1 MAVTATVTKLFEGAK
16 HVHYQFTGVSS
27 DTTDEAAVQKI
38 DISTLTSD
46 GRTPVRLSLI
56 DIHGDSSGFGGV
68 EFLWDRDTD
77 VTIGV
82 YSNDVEVSYDRVGG
96 NHDTGTGGS
105 GDILVTTH
113 GAIAD
118 ATYNFVTKWRKKYT

>member
-1 MAVTATVTKLFEGAK
+1 MAVTATVTKLSEGAK
-16 HVHYQFTGVSS
+16 HVYFQFTGVSS

-46 GRTPVRLSLI
+46 GRTPTRLSLI
-56 DIHGDSSGFGGV
+56 DIHGDSSGFGGI
-68 EFLWDRDTD
+68 ELLWDHTVD

-82 YSNDVEVSYDRVGG
+82 YSNDVEDSYDRNGG
-96 NHDTGTGGS
+96 IHDTGTGGN
-105 GDILVTTH
+105 GDILLTTH

-118 ATYNFVTKWRKKYT
+118 ATYTLITKWRKKF